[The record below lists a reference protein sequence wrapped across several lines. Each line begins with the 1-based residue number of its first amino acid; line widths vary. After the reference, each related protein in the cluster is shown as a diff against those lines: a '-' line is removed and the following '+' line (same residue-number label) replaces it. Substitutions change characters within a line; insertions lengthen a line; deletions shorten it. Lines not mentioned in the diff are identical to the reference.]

1 MQFDDCDQRQFFSKV
16 DRLCKLKGSK
26 ALPRDKSDKNLA
38 DRFSDF
44 FVGKNQKIVASLQ
57 DSPGGNFTNVD
68 SFHSHT
74 LHKLDSFTPM
84 QQCSIMQLIKKSRS
98 TTCGLD
104 PLPTTLLNKCSDELP
119 PVITQIVNLS
129 LQTAQ
134 VSPLLKANRM
144 DPELL
149 KNYRPI
155 AQFKFLGKI
164 IERVV
169 LSQVLEYLSS
179 HNLFPS
185 MQSAYRPRHS
195 CETALLRVSN
205 DILLALDGGDEAI
218 LLLLDYSAA
227 FDIIKHEAFLSRLEK
242 RYGICDVALSWF
254 KSYFQHRS
262 QSVVIGNSES
272 NNTPVD
278 YGVPQ
283 GSVIGPLVFAL
294 FAAPLQDIIKHH
306 GIQCMTYAD
315 DTQIYILL
323 QHNDRSSAIHRLQ
336 SCVSDIKLRSASNG
350 MKLND
355 DKTEILHFTN
365 KFRMCPQIDSVFLG
379 SSTIAT
385 VETARNLGIITDRFL
400 TMSKHVSNICKA
412 ASFALHK
419 IGTLRQFLS
428 QAATENLV
436 HALIMPRIDFCN
448 SLLYGLSDMQISK
461 LQRIQNSAAIG

>member
-1 MQFDDCDQRQFFSKV
+1 
-16 DRLCKLKGSK
+16 
-26 ALPRDKSDKNLA
+26 
-38 DRFSDF
+38 
-44 FVGKNQKIVASLQ
+44 
-57 DSPGGNFTNVD
+57 
-68 SFHSHT
+68 
-74 LHKLDSFTPM
+74 M
-84 QQCSIMQLIKKSRS
+84 QQSSIMQLIKKSRS

-104 PLPTTLLNKCSDELP
+104 PLPTTLLKKCSDELP

-129 LQTAQ
+129 LRLGCFPDFLKHAE
-134 VSPLLKANRM
+134 VSPLLKADRL

-155 AQFKFLGKI
+155 SQLKFLGKI

-185 MQSAYRPRHS
+185 MQSAYRPCHN

-227 FDIIKHEAFLSRLEK
+227 FDTIKHEAFLSRLEK

-254 KSYFQHRS
+254 KSFHNRS
-262 QSVVIGNSES
+262 QSVIISNSES
-272 NNTPVD
+272 KNIPVD

-294 FAAPLQDIIKHH
+294 FAAPLQDIITNH

-323 QHNDRSSAIHRLQ
+323 KNNERSSAIHRLQ
-336 SCVSDIKLRSASNG
+336 SCVSDIKLWSASNG

-365 KFRMCPQIDSVFLG
+365 KFRMCPQIDSVFFLG

-385 VETARNLGIITDRFL
+385 VETARNLGVTMDRFL
-400 TMSKHVSNICKA
+400 TMSKHVSNICMKA

-419 IGTLRQFLS
+419 IGTLRQFLKS
-428 QAATENLV
+428 SSN
-436 HALIMPRIDFCN
+436 
-448 SLLYGLSDMQISK
+448 
-461 LQRIQNSAAIG
+461 